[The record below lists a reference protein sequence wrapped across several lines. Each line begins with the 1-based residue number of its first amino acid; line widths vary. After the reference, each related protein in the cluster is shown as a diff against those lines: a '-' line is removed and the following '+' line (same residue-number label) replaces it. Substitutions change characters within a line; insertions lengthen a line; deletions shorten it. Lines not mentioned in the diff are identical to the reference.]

1 MNYQD
6 PNVKEWVRITNY
18 SLVTNENSALFH
30 IHDVVNEGK
39 DNNLIWIYDEKND
52 NGWEEGLAG
61 RG

>member
-1 MNYQD
+1 MNYLD

-39 DNNLIWIYDEKND
+39 DNNLI
-52 NGWEEGLAG
+52 
-61 RG
+61 